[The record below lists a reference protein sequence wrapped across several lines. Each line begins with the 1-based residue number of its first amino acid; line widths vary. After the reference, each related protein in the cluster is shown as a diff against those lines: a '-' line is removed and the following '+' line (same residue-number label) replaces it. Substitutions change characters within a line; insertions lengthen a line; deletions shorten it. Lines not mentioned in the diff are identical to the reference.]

1 MAAGWRSFAWMVALW
16 TAGVATAGALAFV
29 FKLLMLG
36 AVRI

>member
-1 MAAGWRSFAWMVALW
+1 MSAGWRSFAWAMALW
-16 TAGVATAGALAFV
+16 AAGVAATGAVAFI